1 MIQLIRV
8 DDRLLHGQ
16 VAYSWK
22 AALGYEAIV
31 IANDHAASDVIRKN
45 ALQLAKPDGVR
56 IAIRSVEDA
65 ITLLNN
71 EKLKKLKVFV
81 IVDTPLDALKI
92 YEGIEE
98 TPDLNIGGVQSREDR
113 TELVKAVYLNEQEL
127 ESLDAIVD
135 RGIHASVR
143 LVPSD
148 SEVLIKDLR
157 VK

>member
-8 DDRLLHGQ
+8 DDRLIHGQ

-113 TELVKAVYLNEQEL
+113 TELVKAVYFNEQEL

-135 RGIHASVR
+135 RGIHTSVR

>member
-45 ALQLAKPDGVR
+45 ALQLAKPNGVR

-113 TELVKAVYLNEQEL
+113 TELVKAVYFNEQEL

>member
-113 TELVKAVYLNEQEL
+113 TELIKAVYFNEQEL

>member
-113 TELVKAVYLNEQEL
+113 TELVKAVYFNEQEL

>member
-113 TELVKAVYLNEQEL
+113 TELVKAVYFNDQEL